1 MNKKK
6 ICKLVL
12 TVIILT
18 ISIVSAVNG
27 QPPSPPG
34 GHGLNGD
41 HGPGGFAPIDG
52 GIFEM
57 ILGVIAYA
65 IVKLLRAKRKV
76 IRDSFD

>member
-1 MNKKK
+1 MNKKT
-6 ICKLVL
+6 IYKLVL
-12 TVIILT
+12 TFIILT

-52 GIFEM
+52 GTLALVLFGLSYGIS
-57 ILGVIAYA
+57 
-65 IVKLLRAKRKV
+65 KLL
-76 IRDSFD
+76 IRRGKK